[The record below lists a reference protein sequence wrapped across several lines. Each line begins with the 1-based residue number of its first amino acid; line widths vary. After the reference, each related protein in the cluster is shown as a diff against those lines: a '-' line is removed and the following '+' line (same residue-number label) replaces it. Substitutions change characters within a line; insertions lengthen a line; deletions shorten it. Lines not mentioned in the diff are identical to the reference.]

1 MDNYISKI
9 HEIIEKVNPQ
19 LYVDVRYAHQMG
31 YYKWLFIGLLIG
43 FGLWAIAWLLS
54 KFTKI
59 EGDWMVSVG
68 SWVVVYSVFMLLM
81 VMTTHESKVYDTL
94 DSTSKSAI
102 SEYVGQLNNDDY
114 IDMEKQVRAYG
125 HQVSLDSEIERAV
138 NNYLLEIFDK

>member
-1 MDNYISKI
+1 MHNYIDEI
-9 HEIIEKVNPQ
+9 HEIMEKVNPQ
-19 LYVDVRYAHQMG
+19 LYIDVRYAHQME
-31 YYKWLFIGLLIG
+31 YYKWLCLGLLIG

-59 EGDWMVSVG
+59 EVDCIVRVG
-68 SWVVVYSVFMLLM
+68 SWVVVYSVFMLLV
-81 VMTTHESKVYDTL
+81 VMSAHKSEVHDTL

-114 IDMEKQVRAYG
+114 IDVEKQVRAYG

-138 NNYLLEIFDK
+138 NNYLLEILDK